1 MMSKLNTRGLTLIE
15 CVISILILSV
25 TITGGLMLYSNANV
39 IMSKAMHKKIALE
52 MAVQE
57 MEEIK
62 NAGYAG
68 LPGPSTGPWVNK
80 TFGLFTAQMRKTI
93 TDASA
98 PPNAMKKVQLE
109 VSWTE
114 DKSDPKIIKLE
125 TLMSP

>member
-1 MMSKLNTRGLTLIE
+1 MMSKLNTKGLTLIE
-15 CVISILILSV
+15 CVISILILAV

-39 IMSKAMHKKIALE
+39 IMSTAMHKKIALE

-62 NAGYAG
+62 DTEYTK
-68 LPGPSTGPWVNK
+68 LSSGPWENK
-80 TFGLFTAQMRKTI
+80 TFGLFTAQIRKTI
-93 TDASA
+93 TDVSA